1 MDAVESVTTKPPAK
15 ARIDTLPGATV
26 QLTDVQVYV
35 DPTDGAIIISPRD
48 AARIMGVKLRTIYD
62 WIEKGRVDVRKTA
75 GGRMRV
81 VVSSLMQSAEP

>member
-1 MDAVESVTTKPPAK
+1 MAKAPAK

-35 DPTDGAIIISPRD
+35 DPTDGAVIISPRD
-48 AARIMGVKLRTIYD
+48 AARIMGVRVRTIYD
-62 WIEKGRVDVRKTA
+62 WIEKGRVEVRRMA

-81 VVSSLMQSAEP
+81 VVASLMQSQESR